1 MNIKNIKL
9 ENFRIYDQLNLN
21 LNNKTNILVG
31 KNAQGKTSVVESVYV
46 LGLTKSHKT
55 NKDRDMI
62 QTNKDRDMM
71 QTKQEYAKIN
81 ALINFKEKD
90 IHLDIVLSKI
100 GKKAKYNRI
109 ELERLSDYIGQLN
122 VVMFAPEDLDLIK
135 GNPQNRRKFLDLEI
149 GQISKEYLYNL
160 QNYKKILKQRNDL
173 LKNMQ
178 RSKTHDYML
187 LDIITE
193 QLITYLEPIVKLRE
207 KFIEEINVYVE
218 KIYKELSQTNQTF
231 KMTYLP
237 SIENNYENEIKS
249 NYQYDIITGNTN
261 FGLHRDDIEFYLD
274 KQPVKTH
281 GSQGEL
287 RTAVLSV
294 KLALVEFIFKHKQDY
309 PILLLDDVLS
319 ELDEERQN
327 NLITFINNKTQTII
341 TTTNINDI
349 NLDKIDE
356 FTVFEVNE
364 GRIKE
369 SDNYGTNI

>member
-1 MNIKNIKL
+1 MNIKTINL
-9 ENFRIYDQLNLN
+9 EHFRLYDHLNLN
-21 LNNKTNILVG
+21 LNKKTNILVG
-31 KNAQGKTSVVESVYV
+31 PNAQGKTTIIESIYV

-55 NKDRDMI
+55 NRDRDMI
-62 QTNKDRDMM
+62 KTN
-71 QTKQEYAKIN
+71 QEYAKIN
-81 ALINFKEKD
+81 ALINFNKKD
-90 IHLDIVLSKI
+90 IQLDIILSKI
-100 GKKAKYNRI
+100 GKKAKYNRV

-135 GNPQNRRKFLDLEI
+135 GNPQTRRKFLDLEI
-149 GQISKEYLYNL
+149 GQISKEYLFNL

-178 RSKTHDYML
+178 KSKQQDLML

-193 QLITYLEPIVKLRE
+193 QLITYLEPIVQLRQQ
-207 KFIEEINVYVE
+207 FIDEINVFVE
-218 KIYKELSQTNQTF
+218 AIYKELSKTKQIFTI
-231 KMTYLP
+231 KYVP
-237 SIENNYENEIKS
+237 SISKDFENEIKS
-249 NYQYDIITGNTN
+249 KYQYDIITGNTN
-261 FGLHRDDIEFYLD
+261 IGLHRDDIEFYLD
-274 KQPVKTH
+274 KQLVKTH

-294 KLALVEFIFKHKQDY
+294 KLALVEFIKKHKNNY

-319 ELDEERQN
+319 ELDENRQN

-349 NLDKIDE
+349 NLEKIDDYA
-356 FTVFEVNE
+356 VFEVNE

-369 SDNYGTNI
+369 SDRYGKHIWF